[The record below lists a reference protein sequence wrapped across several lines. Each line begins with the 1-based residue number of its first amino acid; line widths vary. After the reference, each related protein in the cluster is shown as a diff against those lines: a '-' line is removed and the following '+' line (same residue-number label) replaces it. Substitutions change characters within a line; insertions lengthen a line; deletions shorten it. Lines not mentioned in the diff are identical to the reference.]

1 MFMTC
6 STCYLAPF
14 RYFCETQ
21 HSVCVRLGTGSKVRP
36 LQVSLK
42 AVKFLSRPPARVCFA
57 VLNLAMNF
65 DRAGFHIP
73 S

>member
-1 MFMTC
+1 MKHSILFVSLQAQAQAQVC
-6 STCYLAPF
+6 SKA
-14 RYFCETQ
+14 
-21 HSVCVRLGTGSKVRP
+21 RP
-36 LQVSLK
+36 LQFLLK

-57 VLNLAMNF
+57 VLNLAINF

>member
-1 MFMTC
+1 MIC
-6 STCYLAPF
+6 STCHPAPF
-14 RYFCETQ
+14 RYFDEAQ
-21 HSVCVRLGTGSKVRP
+21 HSLCVRMGTGSKVRP

-57 VLNLAMNF
+57 VLNLAMSF